1 MRACVHSRWNQLC
14 FRSHTQEKKKQE
26 AWEKRQRP
34 RLALNDFFCAV
45 LCFGMNG
52 GAIRSCLFLPTACN
66 DSKHKRGCNHFSLS
80 PSLPFFLPSTLF
92 QIAAFILRVRG
103 GNRGSENFS
112 VEPKFLHPRGDFI
125 RSSGTPPL
133 CSFYNDER
141 DLPLCQLWLQGEP
154 PYLSFGSPRIYRAQ
168 IQAEN
173 GGNYPD
179 NSGKRRGC
187 VVSVLTSRS
196 ELLA

>member
-1 MRACVHSRWNQLC
+1 MESALFQISHSGKRKAGGL
-14 FRSHTQEKKKQE
+14 QEE
-26 AWEKRQRP
+26 RQRL
-34 RLALNDFFCAV
+34 RLALNDFFCDL
-45 LCFGMNG
+45 LCFGVNG
-52 GAIRSCLFLPTACN
+52 GAIRSCLFLSTACN
-66 DSKHKRGCNHFSLS
+66 DSKHKRGCNYFSLS
-80 PSLPFFLPSTLF
+80 PSLPFFLPSTSF
-92 QIAAFILRVRG
+92 QRAAFILRVRG

-125 RSSGTPPL
+125 RSSGALPL
-133 CSFYNDER
+133 CSFYNNER
-141 DLPLCQLWLQGEP
+141 DLPLSQLWLQGEP

-179 NSGKRRGC
+179 NLGKRRGC